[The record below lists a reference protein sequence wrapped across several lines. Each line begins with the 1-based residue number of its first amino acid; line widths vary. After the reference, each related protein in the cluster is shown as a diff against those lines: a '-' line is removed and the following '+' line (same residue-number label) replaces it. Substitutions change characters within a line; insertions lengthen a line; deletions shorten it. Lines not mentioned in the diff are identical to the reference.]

1 MTRDPASPDDSQ
13 LTLDLIEKPPEPSEA
28 LKKLLRGE
36 HPAVDGWDDAPF
48 IGGTDPAVLIMDHV
62 RANPSVLSP
71 RAIEEMAFG
80 GSTTLTRITT
90 QSLLDDGRL
99 LLDDH
104 LKLRV
109 AEWLR
114 ITEGSFRLDD
124 HDAVKWMQRLAPE
137 SVDLAVTDPAYESL
151 EKHRARGTTTRL
163 KVSKGS
169 SNEWFDIFPNARFHS
184 FFVEL
189 YRVMKK
195 NTHGYV
201 FCDQETMFFIKPI
214 IEEVGFKFWK
224 PLVWHKVGRIGMGY
238 HFRAKYEFILFFE
251 KGKRRLT
258 DLGMADVLEEPRVYN
273 GYATEKPVALCEK
286 LIVQSSQPGDV
297 VIDPFF
303 GGGATGVAAL
313 KLRRLFMGTDTSKVA
328 HEYAQPRLRVA
339 VG

>member
-1 MTRDPASPDDSQ
+1 MGTDQDDSQ
-13 LTLDLIEKPPEPSEA
+13 LMLDLTEKPSEPPEA
-28 LKKLLRGE
+28 LKRLMRGE
-36 HPAVDGWDDAPF
+36 HPAVEGWDDAPF
-48 IGGTDPAVLIMDHV
+48 IGGTDPAVLIMNHV
-62 RANPSVLSP
+62 RANPSTLSP

-90 QSLLDDGRL
+90 QRLLDDGRL

-124 HDAVKWMQRLAPE
+124 HDAVGWLQRLAPE
-137 SVDLAVTDPAYESL
+137 SVDLCVTDPAYESL

-163 KVSKGS
+163 KISKGS
-169 SNEWFDIFPNARFHS
+169 SNEWFDIFPNTRFHE

-224 PLVWHKVGRIGMGY
+224 PLVWHKLGRLGLGY
-238 HFRAKYEFILFFE
+238 HWRAKYEFILFFE
-251 KGKRRLT
+251 KGKRRLL
-258 DLGMADVLEEPRVYN
+258 DLGKPDVLEEQRVNNAYP
-273 GYATEKPVALCEK
+273 TEKPVELIKK
-286 LIVQSSQPGDV
+286 LVANSSQSGEL

-303 GGGATGVAAL
+303 GSGATGDAAL
-313 KLRRLFMGTDTSKVA
+313 QLGRRFMGTDTSKVA
-328 HEYAQPRLRVA
+328 HEHASPRLKAR
-339 VG
+339 GT